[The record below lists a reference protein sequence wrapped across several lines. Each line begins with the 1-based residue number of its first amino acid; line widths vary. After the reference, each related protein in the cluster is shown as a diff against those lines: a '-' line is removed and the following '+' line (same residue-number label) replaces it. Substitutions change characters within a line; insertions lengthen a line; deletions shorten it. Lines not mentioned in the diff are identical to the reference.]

1 MGTKHRINLKVILIF
16 FALVVVSLFF
26 MFPLVWIFLSSLK
39 TRAQI
44 MSKSPILVFTP
55 TLENYQEI
63 FMVEKFHLK
72 FLHSLIIASSTTAI
86 ALFLGM
92 LAAYGFSRFRFR
104 GRDNIAFMILSFR
117 MLPPI
122 AVVIPLFLLYK
133 YVRLIDSYP
142 GMVIA
147 YLTFTLP
154 FVTWLMRGFFDEVPG
169 EVDECAMLD
178 GCSRWGTFWRVAV
191 PLSKSGMVVSG
202 VFSFIFCW
210 NEYLISLILTRDRV
224 QTVPVATAT
233 FLRQFE
239 ILWGPMFASCV
250 FVIAPLLIMLF
261 FVQKHLVKG
270 MTFGAIR

>member
-1 MGTKHRINLKVILIF
+1 MGKTRKINLKVVLIF
-16 FALVVVSLFF
+16 VGLVVIALFF
-26 MFPLVWIFLSSLK
+26 IFPFVWMFLASLK
-39 TRAQI
+39 TRPQI
-44 MSKSPILVFTP
+44 MSKSPLFIFTP
-55 TLENYQEI
+55 TLENYRFI
-63 FMVEKFHLK
+63 FTEEKFHLN
-72 FLHSLIIASSTTAI
+72 FLNSLIIASSTTGI
-86 ALFLGM
+86 VLFLGT
-92 LAAYGFSRFRFR
+92 LAAYGFSRFKFR
-104 GRDNIAFMILSFR
+104 GSDNLAFTILSFR

-133 YVRLIDSYP
+133 YVNLVDTYP

-147 YLTFTLP
+147 YLIFTLP
-154 FVTWLMRGFFDEVPG
+154 FVTWLMRGFFDEVPR
-169 EVDECAMLD
+169 ELDESAMLD
-178 GCSRWGTFWRVAV
+178 GCSRWGTFFRITI

-210 NEYLISLILTRDRV
+210 NEYLVGTILTRDRI

>member
-72 FLHSLIIASSTTAI
+72 FLHSLIIASSTTGI

-133 YVRLIDSYP
+133 YVNFVDSYQ

-154 FVTWLMRGFFDEVPG
+154 FVTWLMRGFFDEVPE
-169 EVDECAMLD
+169 EVDESAMLD

-191 PLSKSGMVVSG
+191 PLSKSGMIVSG

-210 NEYLISLILTRDRV
+210 NEYLMSLILTRDRV

-250 FVIAPLLIMLF
+250 FVIAPLLVMLF